1 MINITYSQNYY
12 KEDLINNTSTFN
24 LENEESIKP
33 KESTKPE
40 EFIKFEESIEHIKYQ
55 NYDEYPQILN
65 SSIFWIE
72 NNYYDNYFRYK
83 YFPIYD
89 RTIDLASFNFEVY
102 YVRQLAFYWF
112 LSKENYIN
120 NKTLIFAKNYLNY
133 SQNFVYSKDLNSKN
147 IISSELNPNSHFS
160 SCHSYIDFGN
170 GTNVNMNSFYLLFL
184 VEMHK
189 KNLTSKQDITNMNCI
204 KNYLINQ
211 ENSLGGYYFYD
222 MNSSKNF
229 LDFYGSGEALLA
241 MINYYK
247 YVDKDKEL
255 LLFLKNSFR
264 KSHDLIYPG
273 YADHNYMSFFT
284 WALQFLRE
292 IYLIDEELEWR
303 LYTEIILDEAFKLR
317 NENLCKN
324 DSCIISKSSGEY
336 AYFEGI
342 SSVNFMFKNEQKNWW
357 IKKQE
362 LNNYLSLASKEISQW
377 QIKSIN
383 DYENKTKIKFNGN
396 PKDLVGTFCDSY
408 YCQYSRI
415 DFMQH
420 ALSAYIF
427 LYQDGIN

>member
-189 KNLTSKQDITNMNCI
+189 KI
-204 KNYLINQ
+204 
-211 ENSLGGYYFYD
+211 
-222 MNSSKNF
+222 
-229 LDFYGSGEALLA
+229 LLPNK
-241 MINYYK
+241 I
-247 YVDKDKEL
+247 
-255 LLFLKNSFR
+255 
-264 KSHDLIYPG
+264 
-273 YADHNYMSFFT
+273 
-284 WALQFLRE
+284 LQ
-292 IYLIDEELEWR
+292 I
-303 LYTEIILDEAFKLR
+303 
-317 NENLCKN
+317 
-324 DSCIISKSSGEY
+324 
-336 AYFEGI
+336 
-342 SSVNFMFKNEQKNWW
+342 
-357 IKKQE
+357 
-362 LNNYLSLASKEISQW
+362 
-377 QIKSIN
+377 
-383 DYENKTKIKFNGN
+383 
-396 PKDLVGTFCDSY
+396 
-408 YCQYSRI
+408 
-415 DFMQH
+415 
-420 ALSAYIF
+420 
-427 LYQDGIN
+427 